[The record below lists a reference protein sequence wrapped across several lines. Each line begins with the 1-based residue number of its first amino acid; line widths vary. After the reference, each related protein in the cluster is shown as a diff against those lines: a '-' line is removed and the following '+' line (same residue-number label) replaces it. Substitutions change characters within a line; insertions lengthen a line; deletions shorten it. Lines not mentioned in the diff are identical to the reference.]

1 MKIVFFGDSITDMGR
16 DRSTDFGA
24 GSYGYG
30 YTNIITAELTKN
42 NPVKYEVYNR
52 GIAGDR
58 IVDLY
63 ARIKKDIW
71 NLNPDVV
78 SILIG
83 INDVWHEIGE
93 KNGVDIVRYERF
105 YRMILEETR
114 ERMPNVRF
122 ILCEPFVLEG
132 NSTKDRYPEFLQI
145 REYAKVVKKL
155 AKEYDVPFLTLQEK
169 FDKVAEKYGTV
180 KYLFDGVHP
189 SVAGAGLIAG
199 EWLNLF
205 KKEFAL

>member
-1 MKIVFFGDSITDMGR
+1 M
-16 DRSTDFGA
+16 
-24 GSYGYG
+24 
-30 YTNIITAELTKN
+30 
-42 NPVKYEVYNR
+42 YNR

-58 IVDLY
+58 IADLY

-71 NLNPDVV
+71 NLNPDMV

-169 FDKVAEKYGTV
+169 FDKVAEKYGMV

-199 EWLNLF
+199 EWLNLL
-205 KKEFAL
+205 KKKFAL